1 MVDTSIQTSI
11 SVGILVDDTLV
22 RGVINTSLELMG
34 LQAVVIPSVSAL
46 LSIIEQHTPRLIIIS
61 ETYMAVCRMLR
72 ANPDTLALPILA
84 CLPPDENTIE
94 QFLQAGVSDC
104 YITPIF
110 IPLLARRISTILQTV
125 QSQAT
130 IITSDQQ
137 IQAKDQSLKETERL
151 YRNLFEFATDAIM
164 MVAMEDGKIVEAND
178 SAAVMLGYTRDDLLQ
193 QSIFDIEIDAQKDS
207 PKTETIT
214 ISPRQNSLFE
224 QNYRHKNGTIIPVE
238 SHSRII
244 RFNNQAVVLY
254 FSREIT
260 HRKRALQAQ
269 HEMRLL
275 AEHLRDSAAAF
286 NRVITVR
293 EVLDTIIEHIAKIIP
308 APCTN
313 LMLVEGSIAKVVR
326 WKGYDQFGISDAQMG
341 EIALPIHP
349 SKHFRFMRDTRE
361 PILITNTV
369 AHGWDTKLVASSH
382 LIKSYMGAPLVIQ
395 DKVYGFLNLD
405 GTEVNGF
412 KDSHIQPLQAFANQA
427 AIAIQNAQ
435 LFEQVQQ
442 DNTILEER
450 IAERTAALVEANN
463 ALRQYVVDLRQTEES
478 LDRER
483 TLLKTIIDSIA
494 DMIYVKDRE
503 GQYLLVNQAA
513 AEAMG
518 GKSDKDIVG
527 QTVFTRFDKDYAE
540 LHAKIDARIVDTG
553 EPVFNMQN
561 TMIYADGTVHRQL
574 LSKQPMYDKN
584 TQQVVGIVGINRD
597 ITQLEIAEQAL
608 REEREQLTQVLMSAR
623 CLLWSAIITMEQDEL
638 QWDIH
643 IVNEA
648 AAQALLPLDTSQG
661 AYSVMWQKSI
671 LPQDAQRRQYVLRTH
686 LQFNRRN
693 FHHELRCQRQ
703 DGQILDLA
711 EDIEIHEVASNKWRL
726 VGVCTDITER
736 KRAETNLQEAYD
748 ELDLRV
754 QVRTAELVSVNK
766 FLREQVQ
773 ERQRAEEAE
782 RQQRLMAEALNRTV
796 ARLNSTF
803 DRDELLGYL
812 LEDIE
817 HIIPHQAAN
826 ILLLEDNGEYANV
839 VLQRGYKVPLV
850 HLRHHVY
857 SNFARIIQDKG
868 FAIIDD
874 MSTYADWPN
883 WDDYA
888 WIKSNL
894 CIGITNDDRV
904 IGFMNLESD
913 VTHNFTPQHAQI
925 LLSFSNQVALAIHN
939 ADLME
944 QIRNYATELEQKVS
958 SRTAQ
963 LRAIFASMRDGL
975 IFHDTQDHPQY
986 VNPMM
991 IEMFG
996 YSNDE
1001 WLQNIPKYE
1010 EIIVH
1015 DDIAKYR
1022 KRAIKVMKTNGY
1034 INDDIVMRRKD
1045 NSTFDASITRAFVTD
1060 DNNHTIGT
1068 VTLIR
1073 DISQAKQLQ
1082 EQRERFIAN
1091 ASHELRTPIA
1101 NIKTRLYLLT
1111 RKPESLTENLDIAMN
1126 ATNWLQR
1133 LVDDMFDLARFQ
1145 RGTMELK
1152 RESVTINQLIQDI
1165 ITFQEPEAERKDI
1178 RLTIDAPSQ
1187 PIEVYIDPY
1196 RVMQVLS
1203 NLISNALHYT
1213 PDGGEVRVKVAEQVE
1228 HDTKTLVML
1237 VSDNGP
1243 GIAPKHLDN
1252 LFKPFY
1258 RASNDSRGAGLGLS
1272 ISQEIVML
1280 HGGTIRV
1287 SSELGKGTQFIVELP
1302 RIQNPEAQP
1311 EALAL

>member
-11 SVGILVDDTLV
+11 PVGILVDDAVV
-22 RGVINTSLELMG
+22 RGVIGTSLELMG
-34 LQAVVIPSVSAL
+34 LQAVIVPSASA
-46 LSIIEQHTPRLIIIS
+46 IVQVIEQNTPRLLIIS
-61 ETYMAVCRMLR
+61 EAYMAVCRALR
-72 ANPDTLALPILA
+72 ANSHTSTLPILA
-84 CLPPDENTIE
+84 CLPPDESTIE

-110 IPLLARRISTILQTV
+110 IPLLARRISTLLHVV
-125 QSQAT
+125 QSQASNHA
-130 IITSDQQ
+130 SDQE
-137 IQAKDQSLKETERL
+137 IQAKDQSLRETERL
-151 YRNLFEFATDAIM
+151 YRNLFESATDSIM
-164 MVAMEDGKIVEAND
+164 MVAMADGKIVEAND
-178 SAAVMLGYTRDDLLQ
+178 SAAVMLGYTRQELLEQ
-193 QSIFDIEIDAQKDS
+193 TIFNLEVGSKKDS
-207 PKTETIT
+207 LVTETIT
-214 ISPRQNSLFE
+214 IPQRQQSFFE
-224 QNYRHKNGTIIPVE
+224 QNYYHKNGTIIPVE

-244 RFNNQAVVLY
+244 RYQNQAVILY

-260 HRKRALQAQ
+260 QRKRALQAQ
-269 HEMRLL
+269 QDMRLL

-293 EVLDTIIEHIAKIIP
+293 EVLDTIIEHLAKIIP
-308 APCTN
+308 SPCTN
-313 LMLVEGSIAKVVR
+313 LMLVEGTNAKIVR
-326 WKGYDQFGISDAQMG
+326 WKGYDTFGISDAQMSK
-341 EIALPIHP
+341 IALPIHN
-349 SKHFRFMRDTRE
+349 SQHFRFMRDTRE
-361 PILITNTV
+361 PILINDTLS
-369 AHGWDTKLVASSH
+369 HGWNGKMFASSH
-382 LIKSYMGAPLVIQ
+382 LVKSYMGAPLVLQ

-405 GTEVNGF
+405 GTEVNAF
-412 KDSHIQPLQAFANQA
+412 RESYLQTLQAFANQA

-435 LFEQVQQ
+435 LFEQIQQ
-442 DNTILEER
+442 DKLILEEHV
-450 IAERTAALVEANN
+450 AERTVALVEANH
-463 ALRQYVVDLRQTEES
+463 ALRQYVGDLRQTEES

-503 GQYLLVNQAA
+503 GHYVLLNQAA
-513 AEAMG
+513 AKAMG
-518 GKSDKDIVG
+518 GKSDKDIIG
-527 QTVFTRFDKDYAE
+527 QTLFTRFDKDYAE
-540 LHAKIDARIVDTG
+540 LHAKIDAHIVASG
-553 EPVFNMQN
+553 EPIINMKN
-561 TMIYADGTVHRQL
+561 TMVYADGSVHHQL
-574 LSKQPMYDKN
+574 LSKQAMYDKK
-584 TQQVVGIVGINRD
+584 TRQVVGIVGINRD
-597 ITQLEIAEQAL
+597 ITQLEITEKAL

-623 CLLWSAIITMEQDEL
+623 CLLWSAVVTMEQDEL

-648 AAQALLPLDTSQG
+648 AAQALLPLDTSYG
-661 AYSVMWQKSI
+661 TYSVMWQKSI
-671 LPQDAQRRQYVLRTH
+671 LPEDAQRRQYVLRTH

-693 FHHELRCQRQ
+693 FRHEVRCQRQ
-703 DGQILDLA
+703 DGEILDLA
-711 EDIEIHEVASNKWRL
+711 EDIEIHEIASNQWRL

-736 KRAETNLQEAYD
+736 KRAESNLQEAYD

-782 RQQRLMAEALNRTV
+782 RQQRLLAEALNRTV

-839 VLQRGYKVPLV
+839 VMQRGYKVPLV
-850 HLRHHVY
+850 HLRHRVY

-874 MSTYADWPN
+874 MKDYPDWPN
-883 WDDYA
+883 WEDYA

-894 CIGITNDDRV
+894 CIGITNNDRV

-925 LLSFSNQVALAIHN
+925 LLSFANQVALAIRN
-939 ADLME
+939 ANLVE
-944 QIRNYATELEQKVS
+944 QIRNYTTELEQKVS

-963 LRAIFASMRDGL
+963 LRAIFESMREGL
-975 IFHDTQDHPQY
+975 IFHDMQDHPQY

-1001 WLQNIPKYE
+1001 WLNNIPKYE
-1010 EIIVH
+1010 NMLVS
-1015 DDIAKYR
+1015 DDLDKYR
-1022 KRAIKVMKTNGY
+1022 KRAVKIMKTNGY
-1034 INDDIVMRRKD
+1034 INDEIIMRRKD

-1060 DNNHTIGT
+1060 DNDHTIGT

-1101 NIKTRLYLLT
+1101 NIKTRLYLLK

-1152 RESVTINQLIQDI
+1152 RELVTINQLVQDI
-1165 ITFQEPEAERKDI
+1165 ISFQEPEAERKGI

-1203 NLISNALHYT
+1203 NLVSNALHYT
-1213 PDGGEVRVKVAEQVE
+1213 PDGGEVRVKIAEHTE
-1228 HDTKTLVML
+1228 DNHKTLVML

-1243 GIAPKHLDN
+1243 GIAPKHIDN

-1272 ISQEIVML
+1272 ISQEIVIL

-1287 SSELGKGTQFIVELP
+1287 TSELGKGTHFIVELP
-1302 RIQNPEAQP
+1302 RIQNPETQP
-1311 EALAL
+1311 EVLAL